1 MDRNTFL
8 PYSVLL
14 FSISAIPVYMSS
26 RVVRRPVGPVN
37 RQHKHISR
45 VIANINIKPKTDPTY
60 MMIFLPELISCSGV
74 WFVHFILS

>member
-60 MMIFLPELISCSGV
+60 MMTFLPGLISCSGV